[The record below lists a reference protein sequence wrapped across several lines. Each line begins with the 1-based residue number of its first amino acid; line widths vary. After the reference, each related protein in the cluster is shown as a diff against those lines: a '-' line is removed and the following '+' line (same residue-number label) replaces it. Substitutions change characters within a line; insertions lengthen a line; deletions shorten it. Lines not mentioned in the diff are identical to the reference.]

1 MKILLMLALAV
12 CAVEAN
18 RKCWK
23 CIQSDDSD
31 YSKDALMQYSKEFAG
46 FFFEK
51 RLHDNKQ
58 F

>member
-1 MKILLMLALAV
+1 MKVLLVLALVV

-46 FFFEK
+46 FFFRETSPG
-51 RLHDNKQ
+51 
-58 F
+58 